1 MASAFASSKETTN
14 YARLCRL
21 LVDVGT
27 QVLRET
33 FDKIYPPGSLHT
45 VLTTAPVNATL
56 TSMKKM
62 KAINPTQWRTLISP
76 TVSSKDFD
84 ISLLVTLLRNIC
96 GLSAPLTGWNSPPSS
111 TDTTKVADI
120 VRVRIHRNE
129 VFAHANRASVD
140 DATFN
145 TYWVDIE
152 KPLVRLGGPSYQA
165 IIDNLRTECMDPE
178 REQHYQEEL
187 KQWKENEESAMEKL
201 GEIDEKLDSNKK
213 ILQNLEEKL
222 DILMQPET
230 RSVEDANV
238 EGKRNYQ
245 IINIIN

>member
-21 LVDVGT
+21 LVDIGT
-27 QVLRET
+27 QILRET

-45 VLTTAPVNATL
+45 VLTTAPVTATL

-76 TVSSKDFD
+76 TVSAKDFD

-120 VRVRIHRNE
+120 VRIRIHRNE
-129 VFAHANRASVD
+129 VFAHANGASVD

-152 KPLVRLGGPSYQA
+152 KPLVRLGGTSYQA
-165 IIDNLRTECMDPE
+165 IIDKLRTECMDPE

-187 KQWKENEESAMEKL
+187 KQWKENEESVMEKL

-238 EGKRNYQ
+238 EGKRK
-245 IINIIN
+245 